1 MPDITARVVL
11 IFQHPKSTEEKPIFV
26 GVTIPWL
33 MEHGRPLTSKGKEWI
48 FHSTEI
54 IQ

>member
-1 MPDITARVVL
+1 MPDITEKVML
-11 IFQHPKSTEEKPIFV
+11 IFQHPKSTKEEPIFV

-33 MEHGRPLTSKGKEWI
+33 IENGRPLTKKGKEWI

>member
-1 MPDITARVVL
+1 MADITNRVAV
-11 IFQHPKSTEEKPIFV
+11 IFKHPKSTEEKPVMI

-33 MEHGRPLTSKGKEWI
+33 IANGNPVTDKGKPWI
-48 FHSTEI
+48 FVSTEI